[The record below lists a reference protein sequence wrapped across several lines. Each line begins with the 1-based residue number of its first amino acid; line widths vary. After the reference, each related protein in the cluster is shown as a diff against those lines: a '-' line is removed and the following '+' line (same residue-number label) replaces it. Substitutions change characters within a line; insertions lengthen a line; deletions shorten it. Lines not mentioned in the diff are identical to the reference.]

1 MQHINNKVTKNGK
14 KQNVHVT
21 LDVHIRQLNGNIIQ
35 DLFLICKKKNLK

>member
-1 MQHINNKVTKNGK
+1 MQHINNKITKNGK

-35 DLFLICKKKNLK
+35 DHFPRLHKKN